1 MADGTTGILERKVPA
16 KNTWSRDQEELLA
29 EWSDKAA
36 CYRWLHDRTE
46 KIYSRYNAMFTIP
59 VIILSTL
66 TGTANFGMDSIFPPG
81 LAGIAQLGIGAVSL
95 ITGMISTVANFLR
108 YAQGMEAHRVSG
120 VSWGKL
126 QRKIA
131 VELALSP
138 TQRVD
143 SMDFLKLCRAE
154 MDRLIEQSPP
164 IPDDVIQAFLRT
176 FPDKNLRK
184 PEICN
189 QIEHTHIYEGK
200 DEKLAA
206 VTAAAASIMRNNR
219 KADINKLVHT
229 PDIRKEIVKE
239 IAERATHPPPNPDVK
254 IAEELAS
261 IRASGAVSRWKTAT
275 SKVITP
281 ITTPPLLDE
290 PSISK
295 LDETSVPTRTNPLFA
310 AVRVMPDMPEPPT
323 VDDVHVPIHV
333 EPPGLP
339 EEEHPPERTNP
350 DTGGENRNTEQS

>member
-1 MADGTTGILERKVPA
+1 MADVPGPGGLERKVPT

-46 KIYSRYNAMFTIP
+46 KRFSWYNAVFTIP

-66 TGTANFGMDSIFPPG
+66 TGTANFGMDSIFPPEF
-81 LAGIAQLGIGAVSL
+81 AGYAQLGIGGVSL

-154 MDRLIEQSPP
+154 LDRLIEQSPP
-164 IPDDVIQAFLRT
+164 IPDDVIQAFLKT

-200 DEKLAA
+200 DERLAA

-219 KADINKLVHT
+219 KADINKMVHT
-229 PDIRKEIVKE
+229 PEIRKEIVKE
-239 IAERATHPPPNPDVK
+239 IAERASHPPPSADVK

-261 IRASGAVSRWKTAT
+261 IRASGAVSRWKTAA
-275 SKVITP
+275 SKV
-281 ITTPPLLDE
+281 TTLPPLIDE
-290 PSISK
+290 PTM
-295 LDETSVPTRTNPLFA
+295 ETTVPTRTNPLFA
-310 AVRVMPDMPEPPT
+310 AVRVMPDAPV
-323 VDDVHVPIHV
+323 VDEVHVPVHV
-333 EPPGLP
+333 EPPAVP
-339 EEEHPPERTNP
+339 TDEHPPERENA
-350 DTGGENRNTEQS
+350 DTSREDGKSNEQESA